1 MEIHEGAGVMK
12 IRGVHH
18 VSINVEDVDS
28 ARRFY
33 TEVLGLTERAD
44 RPDFG
49 FGGAWL
55 DAGGQQVH
63 LIGAET
69 PAPRGQHFAL
79 QVDDLPSVISELR
92 AHGVDVSDAMP
103 VASSMQAFLND
114 PSGNQI
120 ELHQVGTG

>member
-1 MEIHEGAGVMK
+1 MRV
-12 IRGVHH
+12 RGVHH
-18 VSINVEDVDS
+18 VSINVDDVER
-28 ARRFY
+28 AKHFY

-63 LIGAET
+63 LIASSPP
-69 PAPRGQHFAL
+69 PAQGQHFAL
-79 QVDDLPSVISELR
+79 QVDDLPSVIAELR
-92 AHGVDVSDAMP
+92 SRDVEVTDAIP
-103 VASSMQAFLND
+103 VASSFQAFLND

-120 ELHQVGTG
+120 ELHQVGAR

>member
-1 MEIHEGAGVMK
+1 VK
-12 IRGVHH
+12 VRGVHH
-18 VSINVEDVDS
+18 VSINVEDVD
-28 ARRFY
+28 AAKRFY
-33 TEVLGLTERAD
+33 TEVLGLTERTD

-63 LIGAET
+63 LISAET
-69 PAPRGQHFAL
+69 PASKGQHFAL

-92 AHGVDVSDAMP
+92 SRGVEVSEAMP
-103 VASSMQAFLND
+103 VASSLQAFLND

-120 ELHQVGTG
+120 ELHQVGAG